1 MGTSH
6 TRASIASIA
15 ALAVILSAAPHASAA
30 PAGASPS
37 ASQDAAPWNT
47 VWTPPETTDDAPAG
61 EPGAPTS
68 GWVAPTDE
76 PRAAGQKPRQQDRSS
91 TIQKAPA
98 GTAAGAPGLGALPW
112 FGFDETEISLDIVA
126 RVNVANGN
134 LLLTAS
140 DSLMNGVGPALRSDR
155 FYNGLSTATG
165 SFGGGWSS
173 SLSHADSGLQV
184 SGTTATYRGSNGFSV
199 KFTKSGSTWSPQA
212 GFNATLTED
221 GTSSPLVY
229 S

>member
-15 ALAVILSAAPHASAA
+15 VILSAAPHAAAA

-37 ASQDAAPWNT
+37 ASEDAAPWNT

-68 GWVAPTDE
+68 GWVAPNGE

-112 FGFDETEISLDIVA
+112 FGFDETEISLDI
-126 RVNVANGN
+126 GN

-155 FYNGLSTATG
+155 FYNGLSYNGSVGVASWAIGGVVGGVCAGLTAAATG
-165 SFGGGWSS
+165 GAGLLAAGGC
-173 SLSHADSGLQV
+173 
-184 SGTTATYRGSNGFSV
+184 ATLGAA
-199 KFTKSGSTWSPQA
+199 A
-212 GFNATLTED
+212 GFGFEQLAAKRRR
-221 GTSSPLVY
+221 
-229 S
+229 

>member
-15 ALAVILSAAPHASAA
+15 SIAVILSAAPHAAAA

-37 ASQDAAPWNT
+37 ASEDAAPWNT

-112 FGFDETEISLDIVA
+112 FGFDETEISLDI
-126 RVNVANGN
+126 GN

-155 FYNGLSTATG
+155 FYNGLSYNGSVGVASWAIGGVVGGVCAGLTAAATG
-165 SFGGGWSS
+165 GAGLLAAGGC
-173 SLSHADSGLQV
+173 
-184 SGTTATYRGSNGFSV
+184 ATLGAA
-199 KFTKSGSTWSPQA
+199 A
-212 GFNATLTED
+212 GFGFEQLAAKRRR
-221 GTSSPLVY
+221 
-229 S
+229 